1 MQKPSSSG
9 GLEKGACRSLCPA
22 ATSRIVYPFPLLQR
36 AHCTAKLF
44 CWLLSMNKTIL
55 CWEGGGE
62 KQCKLNCWCKNLSPL
77 FLLQKAVRTALAL
90 LGEWADSPN
99 KASHKT
105 DLAFQGQTKRKI
117 AGTLLKQWEISFV
130 GLQAKW
136 RLTRDYNF
144 NSFFYFSGCFTGLA
158 KSFK

>member
-1 MQKPSSSG
+1 MAWRRGHAEVCVLQPLAALSTPSLFSRELIAQPNFFVGSWAWTKP
-9 GLEKGACRSLCPA
+9 LCA
-22 ATSRIVYPFPLLQR
+22 G
-36 AHCTAKLF
+36 K
-44 CWLLSMNKTIL
+44 
-55 CWEGGGE
+55 EGG
-62 KQCKLNCWCKNLSPL
+62 KSNANWIADARIFLPL
-77 FLLQKAVRTALAL
+77 FLLQKAVRAALAL

-144 NSFFYFSGCFTGLA
+144 NSFFYFSGCFTDLA